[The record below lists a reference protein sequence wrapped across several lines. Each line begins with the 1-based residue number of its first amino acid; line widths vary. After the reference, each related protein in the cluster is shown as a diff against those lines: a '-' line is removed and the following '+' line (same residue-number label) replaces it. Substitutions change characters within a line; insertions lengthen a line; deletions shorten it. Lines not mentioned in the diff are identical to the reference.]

1 MTASFRSLARVLL
14 LSAMLA
20 VTSAVHSQDEAPSWR
35 TDFGIETR
43 LHYRDSDRNR
53 FAVNFPF
60 TPDMLPP
67 GQTQGFMETV
77 EPGGHFEVSLISL
90 IANIARG
97 NRFLAHARVDFI
109 DRHDRN
115 PTSGDR
121 KIDVD
126 QLWLRWGREIAP
138 ALPAEGFGGYVK
150 LGKFEKFER
159 QNDRHLESYGLVSTA
174 FNRLEDLGAEF
185 GLDLGGNFYLK
196 GSITQGNPLFIRDPN
211 ALAGDNGIDALRQP
225 NPDPELKTGI
235 PILYDAEIE
244 GLDFDGNPELGAAAG
259 YRWADASGQR
269 AFDIML
275 FGYHGKLEETVSL
288 HGTFYGGDLDLL
300 RGPANQFAYP
310 ALSGNDRE
318 EYGVNLRAYLGD
330 LSLFGQYVDQEIAS
344 LPRSGLELEAAW
356 SFELPLVWSIE
367 GRQLFSHIQPAVRYS
382 RLDNDFAN
390 PDITPFPSGA
400 WDWEKVDVGVRLTI
414 LPGLD
419 LTAEYADNRLFT
431 AGGKAS
437 NDEWLVTLR
446 WRS

>member
-1 MTASFRSLARVLL
+1 MIHVIKSGRGLL
-14 LSAMLA
+14 LAAILA
-20 VTSAVHSQDEAPSWR
+20 ASSTAVAQENDPSWNA
-35 TDFGIETR
+35 DLGFETR
-43 LHYRDSDRNR
+43 LHYRNSDENR
-53 FAVNFPF
+53 FPVNFPF

-67 GQTQGFMETV
+67 GAEQGAMETV
-77 EPGGHFEVSLISL
+77 EPGGHFEASLVSF
-90 IANIARG
+90 IANISHG
-97 NRFLAHARVDFI
+97 DRFLAHARIDFF
-109 DRHDRN
+109 DRYERN

-121 KIDVD
+121 TVDVD

-138 ALPAEGFGGYVK
+138 ALPDEGFGGYIK

-159 QNDRHLESYGLVSTA
+159 QDDRHLESYGLVSTA

-185 GLDLGGNFYLK
+185 GLDLGGNFYLL
-196 GSITQGNPLFIRDPN
+196 GSVTQGNPLFIRDPN
-211 ALAGDNGIDALRQP
+211 ALAGDNGIEALRRP

-244 GLDFDGNPELGAAAG
+244 GLDFDGKPELGAAAG
-259 YRWADASGQR
+259 YRWTDDAGAR
-269 AFDIML
+269 AFDVML
-275 FGYHGKLEETVSL
+275 FGYRGELEEEASL
-288 HGTFYGGDLDLL
+288 NGTFYGGDLDLL
-300 RGPANQFAYP
+300 RGPANQFPYP

-330 LSLFGQYVDQEIAS
+330 VSLFGQYVDQEIAS

-356 SFELPLVWSIE
+356 SFELPLLWAFE

-400 WDWEKVDVGVRLTI
+400 WDWEKIDIGLRLTI

-419 LTAEYADNRLFT
+419 LTAEYADNRFVT
-431 AGGKAS
+431 AGGEAD
-437 NDEWLVTLR
+437 NNEFLVTLR

>member
-1 MTASFRSLARVLL
+1 MKGLSNSLARVLL
-14 LSAMLA
+14 CAAMLTVA
-20 VTSAVHSQDEAPSWR
+20 PAALSQDEARSWR
-35 TDFGIETR
+35 TDFGFETR
-43 LHYRDSDRNR
+43 LHYRDSDLNR

-67 GQTQGFMETV
+67 GQDQGFMETV
-77 EPGGHFEVSLISL
+77 DPGGHFEVSVISL

-97 NRFLAHARVDFI
+97 DRFLAHARVDFV
-109 DRHDRN
+109 DRYDRN

-121 KIDVD
+121 KIDID

-138 ALPAEGFGGYVK
+138 ALPADGFGGYVK

-159 QNDRHLESYGLVSTA
+159 QDDRHLESYGLVSTA
-174 FNRLEDLGAEF
+174 FNRFEDLGAEF
-185 GLDLGGNFYLK
+185 GLDLDGHFYLK

-211 ALAGDNGIDALRQP
+211 ALAGDNGIDALRRP

-259 YRWADASGQR
+259 YRWADASGR
-269 AFDIML
+269 RSFDAML

-288 HGTFYGGDLDLL
+288 HGTFYGGDLDVL
-300 RGPANQFAYP
+300 RGPANQFPYP
-310 ALSGNDRE
+310 ALSGNDRK
-318 EYGVNLRAYLGD
+318 EYGINLRAYIGD

-356 SFELPLVWSIE
+356 SLELPLVWAIE
-367 GRQLFSHIQPAVRYS
+367 GRQLFSHIQPAIRFS

-390 PDITPFPSGA
+390 PEITPFPSGA
-400 WDWEKVDVGVRLTI
+400 WDWEKVDIGVRLTI

-419 LTAEYADNRLFT
+419 LTAEYADNKLFT